1 MKSILLS
8 DSVEQLHAVYAKETV
23 EFLQEQAGLD
33 SACLTSED
41 IRRDPA
47 RYREVRYLFS
57 TWGCPAFSEEELAAL
72 LPSLECVFYAAGSVQ
87 SFARPYLHRG
97 IRVFSAWAAN
107 AVPVA
112 EYTTAQILC
121 WPTRAFS
128 PPPATIA
135 GGTGAQPFPPPPS
148 IAATMT

>member
-87 SFARPYLHRG
+87 SLRRRRY
-97 IRVFSAWAAN
+97 
-107 AVPVA
+107 
-112 EYTTAQILC
+112 C

>member
-8 DSVEQLHAVYAKETV
+8 DSVEQLHAVYAKKTV

-57 TWGCPAFSEEELAAL
+57 TWGCPACSEEELAAL

-87 SFARPYLHRG
+87 SFARPYLRRG

-112 EYTTAQILC
+112 EYTTAQILLANKGFFAAS
-121 WPTRAFS
+121 RHYSRGDRSAALS
-128 PPPATIA
+128 
-135 GGTGAQPFPPPPS
+135 GAAQ
-148 IAATMT
+148 